1 MSAQVSTSV
10 PVETAAID
18 SSSATAGPENLVPV
32 DLRPYRRWGLA
43 ILLVAFG
50 GFGVWSVTAHLAVSV
65 VAPGSVSVE
74 SFTKTIQHLE
84 GGIVADVLVEDGD
97 HVEAGDPLI
106 VLDDTQALA
115 QQRIAETEYLITRAS
130 EVRLLAE
137 QADSD
142 SLVFPPE
149 LIASSNSRVQ
159 EVLGVQRR
167 LFEVRRQSLDDT
179 LAALDQQILQLEEQ
193 ITGLGQTR
201 SITQQRIDSLEGEVA
216 NHRKLFRDGM
226 ISSQRLRELE
236 RESLEYQSDNAGHAS
251 EIARLRA
258 HISENTLNKQIRLQ
272 EFQQQVGEALRQVQ
286 AEVADAEE
294 RLVALNDTLART
306 RITAPVAGT
315 VVDLQVHTLGAVV
328 RSGDPLLD
336 LVPAGDGFVIEAR
349 VPNHD
354 VDHLYP
360 GQSAEIRFSAF
371 NQRLSNVIDGE
382 VVRVSA
388 DSFEDEATRQRYYK
402 VRVGVTDLGKSQ
414 LTDNMRLVA
423 GMPAEVMILTGERS
437 FASYITK
444 PINDMLARAMREE

>member
-1 MSAQVSTSV
+1 MSAEASAPTSF
-10 PVETAAID
+10 ETAAND
-18 SSSATAGPENLVPV
+18 STSDTAGPGDRVPV
-32 DLRPYRRWGLA
+32 DLRPYRRWGFA

-97 HVEAGDPLI
+97 HVEAGEPLI

-142 SLVFPPE
+142 SLTFPEE

-159 EVLGVQRR
+159 EVLDVQRR

-193 ITGLGQTR
+193 ITGLGETR
-201 SITQQRIDSLEGEVA
+201 SITQRRIDSLEGEVA

-258 HISENTLNKQIRLQ
+258 QISENTLNKQIRLQ

-315 VVDLQVHTLGAVV
+315 VVDLQVHTLGV
-328 RSGDPLLD
+328 R
-336 LVPAGDGFVIEAR
+336 PAFCPPRAPRPRAPHPRTRSVLSRGASSSRCDWWRAAR
-349 VPNHD
+349 
-354 VDHLYP
+354 
-360 GQSAEIRFSAF
+360 
-371 NQRLSNVIDGE
+371 
-382 VVRVSA
+382 
-388 DSFEDEATRQRYYK
+388 
-402 VRVGVTDLGKSQ
+402 
-414 LTDNMRLVA
+414 
-423 GMPAEVMILTGERS
+423 
-437 FASYITK
+437 
-444 PINDMLARAMREE
+444 